1 MKIFI
6 FESYD
11 FNSENLTATFRY
23 NFDNDQH
30 FAEQVQF
37 AAANEYNEAA
47 LQRALFLAF
56 IVTGVSYYKLFPG
69 SKIQWQSGT
78 IDKGQRDFL
87 NKVYQEGLGQFAYE
101 NQLTRQ
107 DLGWFEVSG
116 GDAMH
121 AVPYTGDGVLSLQ
134 SGGKDSLLTSAL
146 LKEKDQSFDA
156 FYITNNDS
164 HPNIL
169 DTLGQTLYVARRTID
184 LPNLKLA
191 MSQGG
196 KNGHVPV
203 TYIVLSFSL
212 IQAVLINKKFV
223 LASIGHE
230 GEEPHD
236 VIGDLAVTHQWSK
249 TWQSEQLFAKYV
261 EDYISGDIKVGS
273 PLRQYSELRIAELF
287 IQTSWAEYGH
297 SFSSCNRANYMQ
309 GTDNTQLKWCGECP
323 KCANSYLLFAPFLD
337 AAELNSIFAG
347 KDLFA
352 KPELRRTF
360 EGLLGIG
367 DAMKPF
373 ECVGEIDEL
382 RLAYHMAQK
391 RGGYTSLPFDVPGS
405 EYDYLQ
411 LFPSQPWAIQILS

>member
-1 MKIFI
+1 MKTFI

-11 FNSENLTATFRY
+11 FNPETLTVAFRY
-23 NFDNDQH
+23 SFDSDQR
-30 FAEQVQF
+30 FTEQVRF
-37 AAANEYNEAA
+37 AAAGDYDETV

-56 IVTGVSYYKLFPG
+56 VVIGVSYYKLFPG
-69 SKIQWQSGT
+69 SKIQWHTGA
-78 IDKGQRDFL
+78 IDEGQRDFL

-101 NQLTRQ
+101 NQLTRR

-116 GDAMH
+116 VNVMRAASYSGE
-121 AVPYTGDGVLSLQ
+121 GILSLQ

-146 LKEKDQSFDA
+146 LQENNKQFDA

-164 HPNIL
+164 HPAIL
-169 DTLGQTLYVARRTID
+169 DTLGQTLYVAQRIID

-203 TYIVLSFSL
+203 TYIVLSLSL

-236 VIGDLAVTHQWSK
+236 IIGDLAVTHQWSK
-249 TWQSEQLFAKYV
+249 TWQAEQLFAKYV
-261 EDYISGDIKVGS
+261 QEYISPDLKVGS

-287 IQTSWAEYGH
+287 IETSWAKYGH

-323 KCANSYLLFAPFLD
+323 KCANSYLLFAPFLE
-337 AAELNSIFAG
+337 AAELNSIFAS

-352 KPELRRTF
+352 KPELRHTF

-367 DAMKPF
+367 GAVKPF
-373 ECVGEIDEL
+373 ECVGEIGEL

-391 RGGYTSLPFDVPGS
+391 RGGYTALPFEVPES
-405 EYDYLQ
+405 DYDYRQ
-411 LFPSQPWAIQILS
+411 LFPQQPWTIQILS